1 VRTDAQLWLD
11 VLGAGGALDVD
22 APLPARLHTPR
33 CALRALG
40 LVFQPRGFGITG

>member
-11 VLGAGGALDVD
+11 ALGAGGA
-22 APLPARLHTPR
+22 PARLHTPR